1 MSISFDEFNKK
12 LGSMEGRLA
21 KNINKAMK
29 ANALRME
36 AAAYINATSFP
47 RVIDNRLRGSIT
59 GTVINFQEDDYLILR
74 AGGITAPNRPFSESA
89 DVVYAAI
96 QEFGGNTDMEGGARY
111 IKPKFYLKRAR
122 DKIKPIFER
131 DLKAAA
137 EATLKGEMY

>member
-1 MSISFDEFNKK
+1 MSISFDEFTKK

-29 ANALRME
+29 ANALRMQT
-36 AAAYINATSFP
+36 AARLNATTFP
-47 RVIDNRLRGSIT
+47 RVIDNRLRGSIM

-89 DVVYAAI
+89 DVVYAAV
-96 QEFGGNTDMEGGARY
+96 QEFGGGPNR
-111 IKPKFYLKRAR
+111 IIPKFYLRRAR

-137 EATLKGEMY
+137 EAALKGEMY

>member
-1 MSISFDEFNKK
+1 
-12 LGSMEGRLA
+12 MEVDHCFPVT
-21 KNINKAMK
+21 INKAMK
-29 ANALRME
+29 ANALRMQ
-36 AAAYINATSFP
+36 AAAQLNATTFP
-47 RVIDNRLRGSIT
+47 RVIDNRLRGSIM

-89 DVVYAAI
+89 DVVYAAV
-96 QEFGGNTDMEGGARY
+96 QEFGGGPNR
-111 IKPKFYLKRAR
+111 IIPKFYLKRAR

>member
-1 MSISFDEFNKK
+1 MSISFDEFTKT

-29 ANALRME
+29 ANALRMQT
-36 AAAYINATSFP
+36 AARLNATTFP
-47 RVIDNRLRGSIT
+47 RVIDNRLRGSIM

-74 AGGITAPNRPFSESA
+74 AGGITAPSRPFSESA
-89 DVVYAAI
+89 DVVYAAV
-96 QEFGGNTDMEGGARY
+96 QEFGGGPNR
-111 IKPKFYLKRAR
+111 IIPKFYLRRAR

-137 EATLKGEMY
+137 EAALKGEMY

>member
-1 MSISFDEFNKK
+1 MSISFDEFTKT

-29 ANALRME
+29 ANALRMQT
-36 AAAYINATSFP
+36 AARLNATTFP
-47 RVIDNRLRGSIT
+47 RVIDNRLRGSIM

-74 AGGITAPNRPFSESA
+74 AGGITAPSRPFSESA
-89 DVVYAAI
+89 DVVYAAV
-96 QEFGGNTDMEGGARY
+96 QEFGGGPNR
-111 IKPKFYLKRAR
+111 IIPKFYLRRAR